1 MHTKKYFSNI
11 TRIILCHLSC
21 YNLAESW
28 MTSKSKLDPKT
39 PLNFVSTADI
49 IGGNSGSPTVNK
61 QGEVV
66 GIIFDGNIESLLNN
80 FAYTDAQARAVSVD
94 SRGIQEALRKIYG
107 ALALADELMGT
118 KGETAKA
125 GNGK

>member
-1 MHTKKYFSNI
+1 MGGAFEHAAERNNQPP
-11 TRIILCHLSC
+11 
-21 YNLAESW
+21 YNLPQSW
-28 MTSKSKLDPKT
+28 MTSKSKLDLKT

-66 GIIFDGNIESLLNN
+66 GIIFDGNIQSLPWQ
-80 FAYTDAQARAVSVD
+80 FAYSDAQGRAVSVD

-107 ALALADELMGT
+107 ASGLADELLGA
-118 KGETAKA
+118 KGEPAKT
-125 GNGK
+125 GK